1 MSVVV
6 RRSVFLACI
15 TLCNLVHRLVY
26 PISKLLLHSPPSIS
40 MKVPSIVSE
49 AKRALSEEFAV
60 VIGLQTT
67 GEVR

>member
-1 MSVVV
+1 
-6 RRSVFLACI
+6 
-15 TLCNLVHRLVY
+15 
-26 PISKLLLHSPPSIS
+26 

>member
-1 MSVVV
+1 
-6 RRSVFLACI
+6 
-15 TLCNLVHRLVY
+15 
-26 PISKLLLHSPPSIS
+26 

-67 GEVR
+67 GEVRKLDSSSPRQMGLTWECNMMLTWM

>member
-1 MSVVV
+1 MFGSTQCSFTGCV
-6 RRSVFLACI
+6 
-15 TLCNLVHRLVY
+15 N
-26 PISKLLLHSPPSIS
+26 ISKLLLHSPPSIS
-40 MKVPSIVSE
+40 MKAPSIVSE